1 MPKDKTNPQEELAKL
16 IQANHFN
23 FTTDNLEKVKDL
35 VKGINIAVNDHLK
48 SNISKKSP
56 YYNINSQILNTIRGT
71 ITLNDKSSG
80 TNFDNNP
87 NNISPG
93 GIRSIG
99 EFGSYAQYEGSIIES
114 SKEVIANAF
123 VQFNEF
129 KAICSLI
136 PELGKVVKMFSRD
149 ILNVNDVTKNVF
161 ANIFH
166 MKDFENQEIYTKEV
180 IEEMNKEFIEKVIE
194 TNDLERKVRRYIK
207 ESLIKGC
214 NPVSV
219 IPYKEILNLISKA
232 AQNSNEDLATYANN
246 YLLNDDNLYLPN
258 LRERCVE
265 NVYRATERAPYNH
278 EIATMIKPDDSVY
291 DDILNYCNKSIEDY
305 LVDEI
310 NKFKSAVNSLSVEEE
325 DRKELDELKEKMKD
339 DNLLQDVKKNA
350 KSMFMNIIDQIDQK
364 VEVVS
369 PANNKN
375 LLALARKTL
384 EKTLKFKD
392 YVATKSEITI
402 NDFTHK
408 NTDFERDDKNKT
420 GMMNRSINKYNNSDL
435 KDLANNVEDVLITE
449 YDPQNVIPFIIN
461 GKHIGYWILE
471 EEQGSTLMKARR
483 NFMTFTDIVGSLGY
497 GDDAV
502 MGGNGVP
509 GIITNM
515 VGGPDGTL
523 APTIGA
529 GVGLSSFGSI
539 GISALGNNNTD
550 NLKIIDMLKEL
561 LVKTVANRLNASDLA
576 DDKIFRDAM
585 MNLLRDGYI
594 VDKKV
599 RITFIPEQYMVYFP
613 YEMDDLGLPKAL
625 FSDTLLFCYLYISSV
640 IQSLMI
646 KMHKSSSKDKIEFNM
661 GANKNIGASIRMI
674 DNTLSTRNTHSFDA
688 FKNIREVIK
697 NSVVHDRIIIPVI
710 NGEKMFNYEQMERY
724 NDLNIDDEYTKKL
737 LDSILSVTPIPT
749 SMLNKLEEDEY
760 SRSIISQ
767 HINYVNGIVDCQA
780 NYNPEINKLLKLIA
794 KNIKFEN
801 EHIKDNLNKIDFRLA
816 VPNKLNIT
824 NIQTALNDSQSYIDS
839 MATYLFTN
847 LAEDP
852 LYADD
857 INEFKFQLA
866 KILVPE
872 ADWENMDE
880 IKKQVL
886 DTHNERLLEKR
897 KRAKINAKNDE
908 AGTDTG
914 GFSAAP
920 GGDTGGEGG
929 EEGGEEEGND
939 DFGMDDMGDMSF

>member
-1 MPKDKTNPQEELAKL
+1 MPKDKTNPQEELSK
-16 IQANHFN
+16 IIEANHFN
-23 FTTDNLEKVKDL
+23 FTIDNLEKVKEL

-48 SNISKKSP
+48 SNVSKKSP

-71 ITLNDKSSG
+71 ITLQDKGSG
-80 TNFDNNP
+80 TRFDNNP

-93 GIRSIG
+93 GVRSIG

-136 PELGKVVKMFSRD
+136 PELGKVVRMFSRD
-149 ILNVNDVTKNVF
+149 ILNINDVTKNIFTNV
-161 ANIFH
+161 FH
-166 MKDFENQEIYTKEV
+166 MKDFENQDVYTKD
-180 IEEMNKEFIEKVIE
+180 IIAEMNKEFVEKVVKV
-194 TNDLERKVRRYIK
+194 NDLERKVKRYVR

-232 AQNSNEDLATYANN
+232 ANYSNEDLTTYANK
-246 YLLNDDNLYLPN
+246 YLLNDENLFLPN
-258 LRERCVE
+258 LRERSVE
-265 NVYRATERAPYNH
+265 NIYRATEKAPYNPN
-278 EIATMIKPDDSVY
+278 IATMIKPDVSIY
-291 DDILNYCNKSIEDY
+291 DDILNRCNKSIENY

-310 NKFKSAVNSLSVEEE
+310 DKFKSVVNSLSVE
-325 DRKELDELKEKMKD
+325 DDQRKELDELKKKMND
-339 DNLLQDVKKNA
+339 DNLLTEVKKKS
-350 KSMFMNIIDQIDQK
+350 KSMFMNIIDQIDQQ

-369 PANNKN
+369 PDNNKN

-402 NDFTHK
+402 GDFIHK
-408 NTDFERDDKNKT
+408 NTNFERDESKKGSIRQSLDKY
-420 GMMNRSINKYNNSDL
+420 SNNDL
-435 KDLANNVEDVLITE
+435 KDLEKNIEDVLITE
-449 YDPQNVIPFIIN
+449 YDPQNVIPFIVN
-461 GKHIGYWILE
+461 GKHIGYWIME

-483 NFMTFTDIVGSLGY
+483 NFMTFTDIIGSLGY
-497 GDDAV
+497 ANDAV

-539 GISALGNNNTD
+539 GLSALGNNNTD

-561 LVKTVANRLNASDLA
+561 LVKTVANKLNASDLA

-599 RITFIPEQYMVYFP
+599 RITYIPEQYMVYFS
-613 YEMDDLGLPKAL
+613 YEMDNLGLPKAL
-625 FSDTLLFCYLYISSV
+625 FSDTLLFCYLYISST

-674 DNTLSTRNTHSFDA
+674 DNTLSTRNTHSFSA

-710 NGEKMFNYEQMERY
+710 GGEKLFNYEQMEKY

-794 KNIKFEN
+794 KNVTFEN
-801 EHIKDNLNKIDFRLA
+801 EYIKDNLDKMDFRLA
-816 VPNKLNIT
+816 VPNKLNIA
-824 NIQTALNDSQSYIDS
+824 NIQNALNDSQSYIDS
-839 MATYLFTN
+839 MSTYLFTN

-857 INEFKFQLA
+857 LNEFKLQIA

-872 ADWENMDE
+872 ADWENME
-880 IKKQVL
+880 ELKKQIL
-886 DTHNERLLEKR
+886 DTHNERIIEKR
-897 KRAKINAKNDE
+897 KREKINAKNDE

-914 GFSAAP
+914 GFSSSP
-920 GGDTGGEGG
+920 SSGGDSGGGD
-929 EEGGEEEGND
+929 EEGEDEEGGND
-939 DFGMDDMGDMSF
+939 DFGDMGF

>member
-310 NKFKSAVNSLSVEEE
+310 NKFKSAVNSLSV
-325 DRKELDELKEKMKD
+325 
-339 DNLLQDVKKNA
+339 
-350 KSMFMNIIDQIDQK
+350 
-364 VEVVS
+364 
-369 PANNKN
+369 
-375 LLALARKTL
+375 
-384 EKTLKFKD
+384 
-392 YVATKSEITI
+392 
-402 NDFTHK
+402 
-408 NTDFERDDKNKT
+408 
-420 GMMNRSINKYNNSDL
+420 NR
-435 KDLANNVEDVLITE
+435 
-449 YDPQNVIPFIIN
+449 
-461 GKHIGYWILE
+461 
-471 EEQGSTLMKARR
+471 
-483 NFMTFTDIVGSLGY
+483 
-497 GDDAV
+497 
-502 MGGNGVP
+502 
-509 GIITNM
+509 
-515 VGGPDGTL
+515 
-523 APTIGA
+523 
-529 GVGLSSFGSI
+529 
-539 GISALGNNNTD
+539 
-550 NLKIIDMLKEL
+550 
-561 LVKTVANRLNASDLA
+561 
-576 DDKIFRDAM
+576 
-585 MNLLRDGYI
+585 
-594 VDKKV
+594 
-599 RITFIPEQYMVYFP
+599 
-613 YEMDDLGLPKAL
+613 PK
-625 FSDTLLFCYLYISSV
+625 
-640 IQSLMI
+640 
-646 KMHKSSSKDKIEFNM
+646 
-661 GANKNIGASIRMI
+661 
-674 DNTLSTRNTHSFDA
+674 
-688 FKNIREVIK
+688 
-697 NSVVHDRIIIPVI
+697 
-710 NGEKMFNYEQMERY
+710 
-724 NDLNIDDEYTKKL
+724 
-737 LDSILSVTPIPT
+737 
-749 SMLNKLEEDEY
+749 
-760 SRSIISQ
+760 SRSSIS
-767 HINYVNGIVDCQA
+767 C
-780 NYNPEINKLLKLIA
+780 
-794 KNIKFEN
+794 
-801 EHIKDNLNKIDFRLA
+801 
-816 VPNKLNIT
+816 
-824 NIQTALNDSQSYIDS
+824 
-839 MATYLFTN
+839 
-847 LAEDP
+847 
-852 LYADD
+852 
-857 INEFKFQLA
+857 
-866 KILVPE
+866 
-872 ADWENMDE
+872 
-880 IKKQVL
+880 
-886 DTHNERLLEKR
+886 
-897 KRAKINAKNDE
+897 
-908 AGTDTG
+908 
-914 GFSAAP
+914 
-920 GGDTGGEGG
+920 
-929 EEGGEEEGND
+929 
-939 DFGMDDMGDMSF
+939 